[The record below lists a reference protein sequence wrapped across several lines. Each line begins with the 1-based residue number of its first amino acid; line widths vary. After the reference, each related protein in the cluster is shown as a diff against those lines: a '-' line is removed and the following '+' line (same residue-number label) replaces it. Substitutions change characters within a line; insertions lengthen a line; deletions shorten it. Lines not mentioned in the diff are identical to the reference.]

1 MTWAPEE
8 STTTWAPQ
16 ECTLPMVERPLRA
29 AEFDELF
36 ATALRAARPEP
47 TLLRLTLDG
56 SDRVETATRDLVTR
70 EAACCPSFDF
80 TLTRTPDHLLQLE
93 IRVPAERTGLMD
105 GIAARATASSGDRSA

>member
-1 MTWAPEE
+1 
-8 STTTWAPQ
+8 
-16 ECTLPMVERPLRA
+16 MVERPLRA

-70 EAACCPSFDF
+70 EAACCSSFDF